1 MNFLSRTVKKCAAFV
16 INYSFEHCCVFC
28 LTGYTGFVPRSRGQL
43 GMSYPII
50 TNLALNEFTDDLRS
64 QSTQASRSVHL
75 DRSASGM
82 IHGKPIYPVETG
94 LVPHYTG
101 HIPGMDQNLFFY
113 RCMVT
118 TGKHYHFTDS
128 IKNIY
133 LLRQ

>member
-16 INYSFEHCCVFC
+16 INYSFENCCLFC

-64 QSTQASRSVHL
+64 QSTQACRSVHL

-113 RCMVT
+113 LWLQRE
-118 TGKHYHFTDS
+118 
-128 IKNIY
+128 NIII
-133 LLRQ
+133 LPIQLRLDIF